1 MNYNETETETSVV
14 KGIKEQDAG
23 ETYKIINRKWNLLVI
38 SK

>member
-1 MNYNETETETSVV
+1 MNYNEAETSVV

-23 ETYKIINRKWNLLVI
+23 ETYKIINRKWNLPVI